1 MTNKKTTTNNITDE
15 NSKTKIIRKN
25 FDFVEPLK
33 LYGLLRDEGINPFIL
48 ESRDKH
54 YSKARF
60 TYISANPEF
69 IVNIKNKTKIDNS
82 TYSNNSNPFQSLKE
96 ISNEMNVNI
105 ENLDSKE
112 RFIGGFLGYFAYDC
126 IHNYI
131 GGNIEEPS
139 VFGYYNSV
147 FVYDHTYKRYY
158 YLTHNNSPEELKNA
172 EAIIKRAKNYEIVE
186 EKDGGSN
193 LAGCDAS
200 KEEHYK
206 MVEKAKEYIYEGD
219 AFQVVISKEFRVN
232 SDYSP
237 FKVYKNLRE
246 INPSPYMFL
255 LEFENKSL
263 VGASPETMA
272 SVENNILQINPI
284 AGSTKV
290 GKTDEE
296 SKKLAE
302 LLLKDEKERA
312 EHMMLVDLA
321 RNDVRKVCKSG
332 SVELQ
337 SFFKVLKYSH
347 IQHIE
352 SEVIGE
358 LRNNYSPYDAIEA
371 AFPAGTLTG
380 APKYRAMEII
390 DEIEKSRR
398 KAYGGAVGYFSPNGC
413 ADTAITI
420 RTAEME
426 KDGTIRLRVGGGIVA
441 DSEPKNEYLETER
454 KIAAVMRAFDIVSE
468 YR

>member
-1 MTNKKTTTNNITDE
+1 MTK
-15 NSKTKIIRKN
+15 KIIRKN

-33 LYGLLRDEGINPFIL
+33 LYGYLRENGTNPFIL

-54 YSKARF
+54 HSKARF
-60 TYISANPEF
+60 TYISVNPEY
-69 IVNIKNKTKIDNS
+69 IISIKNKTKIDNT

-96 ISNEMNVNI
+96 IHNDLIINEGYGNI
-105 ENLDSKE
+105 DNLDSKE

-131 GGNIEEPS
+131 GGKIEEPS
-139 VFGYYNSV
+139 IFGYYNNV
-147 FVYDHTYKRYY
+147 FVFDHLYNRYY
-158 YLTHNNSPEELKNA
+158 YLTYNTNVEELKSVEKIIENA
-172 EAIIKRAKNYEIVE
+172 KKYNNTINNKKYSEVVK
-186 EKDGGSN
+186 
-193 LAGCDAS
+193 CDAS

-206 MVEKAKEYIYEGD
+206 MVEKAKDYIYSGD
-219 AFQVVISKEFRVN
+219 AFQIVISKEFIVN
-232 SDYSP
+232 SEYNP
-237 FKVYKNLRE
+237 YEVYQNLRE

-255 LEFENKSL
+255 LEFKNKSL

-272 SVENNILQINPI
+272 SIENNILQINPI

-302 LLLKDEKERA
+302 ELLKDEKEKA

-337 SFFKVLKYSH
+337 SFFKVIKYSH
-347 IQHIE
+347 VQHIE

-358 LRNNYSPYDAIEA
+358 LRNNCSCYDGIEA

-380 APKYRAMEII
+380 APKYRAMELI
-390 DEIEKSRR
+390 DEIEKSKR
-398 KAYGGAVGYFSPNGC
+398 KCYGGAVGYFSLNNC

-426 KDGTIRLRVGGGIVA
+426 HNGTTRLRVGGGIVA
-441 DSEPKNEYLETER
+441 DSNPEMEYWETER
-454 KIAAVMRAFDIVSE
+454 KIAAVMKAFNIERE